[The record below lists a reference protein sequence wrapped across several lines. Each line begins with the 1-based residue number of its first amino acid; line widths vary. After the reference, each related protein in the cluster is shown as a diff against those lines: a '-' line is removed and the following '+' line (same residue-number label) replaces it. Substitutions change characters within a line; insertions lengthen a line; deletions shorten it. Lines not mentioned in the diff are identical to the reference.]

1 MRKMLCAA
9 AALLTLGAAGVYF
22 ANRNMEAEIV
32 TAPAPPQTYDVPPP
46 SSEPVAPV
54 ATTPETF
61 EPILVETSA
70 TVDDVLIRSAGE
82 TVGTPRETHPGA
94 ASAGPRPDTG
104 HARHMPYAD
113 EQKLSWLAQVLK
125 TPLESILTSH
135 DAGLLPRGVFGGEEE
150 SEEGRRQR

>member
-9 AALLTLGAAGVYF
+9 ALLTLGTAGVYF
-22 ANRNMEAEIV
+22 ANRSVEVEIV
-32 TAPAPPQTYDVPPP
+32 IAPSPPPTRDVPPP
-46 SSEPVAPV
+46 SSEAIAPV
-54 ATTPETF
+54 AMPTLETF
-61 EPILVETSA
+61 EPILVEASP
-70 TVDDVLIRSAGE
+70 TVEDVLIRSAGE
-82 TVGTPRETHPGA
+82 TVGMPRDA
-94 ASAGPRPDTG
+94 NLRSAGPRPDTA

-113 EQKLSWLAQVLK
+113 EQRLGWLAQVLK